1 MCSNVYD
8 DVTDFVVLQIH
19 QKQKNFLTYFEN
31 EAFFLNEKI
40 FLQIKKNIHYTL
52 GQELGQNTIVFY

>member
-40 FLQIKKNIHYTL
+40 FLQIKKIIHYTL
-52 GQELGQNTIVFY
+52 GQELGQNTLVFN